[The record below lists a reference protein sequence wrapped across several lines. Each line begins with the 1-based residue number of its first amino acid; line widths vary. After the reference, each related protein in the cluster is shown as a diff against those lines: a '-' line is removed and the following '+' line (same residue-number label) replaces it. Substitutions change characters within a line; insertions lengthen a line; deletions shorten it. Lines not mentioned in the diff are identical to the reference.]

1 MSSFARPAT
10 FTLLLTALV
19 VVAAPFVLEF
29 HFSGDD
35 YELIRAAV
43 ISSFPIDADFR
54 IVKGGAYFRPLST
67 LSFALNG
74 WISPG
79 QPWSYHLFNL
89 LVHALNAVLAGM
101 LLRQLYKTRRRIA
114 LLTGFVFFLLPQGVI
129 NAYWIVGRTD
139 LLYTTGVLGAA
150 VSSLLFIRYGM
161 LRYVV
166 LMAVSFVAAL
176 LSKES
181 GVLFPLYLA
190 AISALL
196 LLRGVDNPQRRRMM
210 AAFAFSL
217 ILVAV
222 YFAHRASIF
231 GSVLGAN
238 DAVGIHD
245 SGRAMMW
252 LLHGTASLVAPVD
265 PVDYQALWFTWWPG
279 AVLLPVLIA
288 AYLFAIATLFLR
300 SDRTVRQ
307 DVLVLWGAGLAALLL
322 YLPNFP
328 SMRLAYGILPL
339 LLLPAVHLLDTHR
352 RALRLRSL
360 LLTGTLSIILLSN
373 AALIWKFHHI
383 GSWNRQVE
391 RLTASLPEK
400 GTVYVVAQF
409 GRIGQTISETAM
421 PVWHPLIPDTDD
433 GDTRAD
439 REVRVLGRFEGS
451 VFTDWRQPYTMRVKG
466 DTLELLSSDEVSG
479 FVPVFAQKFSSL
491 DDVAMNG
498 FILRPVEFAPK
509 RAGVL
514 RRLQAFH
521 MTGDTTPVIF
531 YDNGVFQLTS
541 VAKLREQYSIP

>member
-1 MSSFARPAT
+1 MSVSARLASAG
-10 FTLLLTALV
+10 LLLVALA
-19 VVAAPFVLEF
+19 VVAAPFLLSF

-35 YELIRAAV
+35 YEVLRGSTINA
-43 ISSFPIDADFR
+43 FPVDGDFR
-54 IVKGGAYFRPLST
+54 VIKEGAYFRPLVT
-67 LSFALNG
+67 LSFALNA
-74 WISPG
+74 WLSPG
-79 QPWSYHLFNL
+79 LPWSYHLFNL
-89 LVHALNAVLAGM
+89 LVHALNAVLVGM
-101 LLRQLYKTRRRIA
+101 LLRKLFQTRARIA
-114 LLTGFVFFLLPQGVI
+114 LLTGFVFFILPQGVI

-139 LLYTTGVLGAA
+139 LLYTAGVLGAA
-150 VSSLLFIRYGM
+150 VSSLLFIRNGK
-161 LRYVV
+161 LRYIV

-181 GVLFPLYLA
+181 GVLFPLYLV

-196 LLRGVDNPQRRRMM
+196 LLRGADNPQRWRMM
-210 AAFAFSL
+210 AAFAVSF
-217 ILVAV
+217 IIVAV

-252 LLHGTASLVAPVD
+252 LLHGIASLVAPVD

-279 AVLLPVLIA
+279 AVLFLIPIA
-288 AYLFAIATLFLR
+288 TYLFAIATLFLR

-307 DVLVLWGAGLAALLL
+307 DVLLLWGAGLAALLL

-352 RALRLRSL
+352 RALRLRNL
-360 LLTGTLSIILLSN
+360 LLTGALSIILLSN

-391 RLTASLPEK
+391 RLAASLPEK

-409 GRIGQTISETAM
+409 GRIGQAISETAM

-433 GDTRAD
+433 GNTRVD

-451 VFTDWRQPYTMRVKG
+451 MFTDWRQPYTMRVNN

-479 FVPVFAQKFSSL
+479 FVPVSTQKFSSHA
-491 DDVAMNG
+491 DVAMNG

-514 RRLQAFH
+514 RRLQAFPVS
-521 MTGDTTPVIF
+521 GDDAPVIF
-531 YDNGVFQLTS
+531 YDNGAFHLTS
-541 VAKLREQYSIP
+541 LAAFRARFIMP